1 MVKMSLVCKL
11 THYCNKGK
19 SSYFPYETGTIDGT
33 VENSGDVRYHI
44 YGVVVKFGWQEEGK
58 SWVRNCSIELEP
70 GEKEKLPPVEFRIP
84 VDVKLGSHTYRFG
97 LFQEAL
103 NGSKWVDHGER
114 LGSKTFHILVEKA
127 PSRGFRVFIS
137 HSNHKD
143 DELLVETAQKLLE
156 ACGIDA
162 YVAEKKGKPGVRLW
176 SKLERENRK
185 ADAMLVLWTEHG
197 ATSGDV
203 REEIGIAVGVR
214 KYEKIVPITEVDLH
228 GSLKGKEYAPL
239 NRETPEK
246 AVVQAIE
253 SILEMAAKKRPAPS
267 REVKTT

>member
-1 MVKMSLVCKL
+1 ML
-11 THYCNKGK
+11 THHCNKGG
-19 SSYFPYETGTIDGT
+19 SGYFPYETGTIAGNVKND
-33 VENSGDVRYHI
+33 GDVRYHI
-44 YGVVVKFGWQEEGK
+44 YGAVVKFGWQEEGK
-58 SWVRNCSIELEP
+58 SWVRNCSIELDP
-70 GEKEKLPPVEFRIP
+70 GETAQLPPVEFRIP
-84 VDVKLGSHTYRFG
+84 VDVKLGSAIYRFG
-97 LFQEAL
+97 VFQEIL
-103 NGSKWVDHGER
+103 VGSKWDDRGER
-114 LGSKTFHILVEKA
+114 LGKTTFHILVEKT
-127 PSRGFRVFIS
+127 PKRDFRIFIS

-143 DELLVETAQKLLE
+143 DRLLVETAQRLLE

-176 SKLERENRK
+176 SKLEREIRK

-253 SILEMAAKKRPAPS
+253 SILELTAKKRPAPS